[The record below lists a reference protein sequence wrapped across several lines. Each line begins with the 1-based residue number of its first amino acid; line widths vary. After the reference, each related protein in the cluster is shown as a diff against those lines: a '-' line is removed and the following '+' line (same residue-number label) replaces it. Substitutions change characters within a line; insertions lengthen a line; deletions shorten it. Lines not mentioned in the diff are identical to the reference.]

1 MNEVL
6 IMIRDI
12 DYLNKTCKY
21 LDIIEVDSD
30 KIIVRSLVPYNESQ
44 WDYDCNY
51 FIEKY
56 STSLYEEKESSYKI
70 INDRLA
76 IIYI

>member
-12 DYLNKTCKY
+12 NYLNKTCKY

-30 KIIVRSLVPYNESQ
+30 KIIVRSLFPYNESQ
-44 WDYDCNY
+44 WDCDCNY

-56 STSLYEEKESSYKI
+56 STSLYEEQESSYEI
-70 INDRLA
+70 IDDRLA